1 MAHQLETYN
10 DVTSFVYTGET
21 PWHGL
26 GTHVDHLMTVDEA
39 LKLAQADYQ
48 VSRRSVFSVN
58 DKTGGAVQ
66 VPDVFTNVRYYDD
79 EMVILGTVSN
89 RYQILQNRDAFRFC
103 ESLVELGA
111 SIETMGVL
119 DRGERAFAT
128 LRLNKEILIGGVD
141 RVDLYLVAA
150 NGHDGKTAFTVM
162 ATPVRV
168 VCNNTLRMA
177 TEHAKSSWRMRHVKS
192 LAGQMAEARR
202 ALEISFAYA
211 DEFKELAE
219 SLQSERFSDAEWE
232 SFRNTLVPEPDGVS
246 YYSSSARTVREKRAE
261 LDQLY
266 YFAPT
271 QANCRRTRW
280 GAYNAYTEWVDFKI
294 PVRSER
300 LVRNKQFARS
310 SAALLGESDPL
321 KNKALALLTV

>member
-10 DVTSFVYTGET
+10 DVASFVYTGET

-26 GTHVDHLMTVDEA
+26 GTKIDHLMTVEEA
-39 LKLAQADYQ
+39 LALSRADYQ
-48 VSRRSVFSVN
+48 VSQRSVFSVN
-58 DKTGGAVQ
+58 DKTGAAVQ
-66 VPDVFTNVRYYDD
+66 VPNVFTNVRYYGD
-79 EMVILGTVSN
+79 EMVLLGTVSD
-89 RYQILQNRDAFRFC
+89 RYQILQNRNAFRFC

-119 DRGERAFAT
+119 DSGERAFTT
-128 LRLNKEILIGGVD
+128 LRLNKEILIGGTD

-150 NGHDGKTAFTVM
+150 NGHDGKTAFSVM
-162 ATPVRV
+162 TTPVRV

-177 TEHAKSSWRMRHVKS
+177 TKNAKSTWRMRHVKS
-192 LAGQMAEARR
+192 LSGQMSEARR

-232 SFRNTLVPEPDGVS
+232 TFRNTLVPEPENAS
-246 YYSSSARTVREKRAE
+246 FYSASSRSVREKRAE
-261 LDQLY
+261 LNQLY
-266 YFAPT
+266 YEAPT
-271 QANCRRTRW
+271 QANCRGTRW

-300 LVRNKQFARS
+300 LIRNKQFARS
-310 SAALLGESDPL
+310 SAALLGESDSL